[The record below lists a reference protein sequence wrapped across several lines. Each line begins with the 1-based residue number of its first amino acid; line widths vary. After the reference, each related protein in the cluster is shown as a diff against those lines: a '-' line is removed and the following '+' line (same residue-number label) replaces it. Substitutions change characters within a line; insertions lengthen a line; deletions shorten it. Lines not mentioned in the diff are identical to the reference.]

1 MDTRAGNRDDREA
14 DGAPPGHRGHRSA
27 VLAGLMTRLWT
38 LAVAGVA
45 AAGVVVAALGVAT
58 PASGQEPLTLDA
70 ALSTA
75 SDGAYAVRIAEGE
88 AKAQS
93 AGPLRAL
100 QGILPTVRFES
111 GLMRTTDPV
120 AAFGI
125 KLRQRSI
132 TQADFAPAVLT
143 DPAVAENWTGAVVAE
158 VPLLNPDAWLG
169 FSAAG
174 RGAKASRA
182 AATWTE
188 YETRADVVRAYYG
201 AILAT
206 EKVATLE
213 AAFEAARAHVRQAQA
228 MVDEGLV
235 TRSDALLAEVK
246 AGEVEADLASAR
258 GEARTAVRQLATLL
272 GTPDTLPVLPESLPD
287 ADPVRNLVT
296 GRTQLHGS
304 APAGSLGDRPDVR
317 AAELGLSAAQ
327 RNVLRARSKWLPRI
341 NAFGRYDWHSASSP
355 YDGDESWTV
364 GIMAQWT
371 PLAGAGH
378 VAESREAAGQ
388 RVAAEARA
396 EAARA
401 NARLEAESSADE
413 LSTALERLAIA
424 ERAVAQA
431 EEAHRIVTRRYEGGL
446 ATVVELLDA
455 SATETRTRLQRAGA
469 IYAVITAGAGRALA
483 LGMDPGLFATLDD
496 YTNQNQSE

>member
-1 MDTRAGNRDDREA
+1 MDTRTGNRENREA
-14 DGAPPGHRGHRSA
+14 DGAPPGHRGRRSA
-27 VLAGLMTRLWT
+27 VLAVLTTTLIAT
-38 LAVAGVA
+38 LAAGPGAPVTA
-45 AAGVVVAALGVAT
+45 
-58 PASGQEPLTLDA
+58 QEPLTLDE
-70 ALSTA
+70 ALSAA

-88 AKAQS
+88 ATQRS

-100 QGILPTVRFES
+100 QGILPTIRFES

-143 DPAVAENWTGAVVAE
+143 DPDVAENWTGAVVAE
-158 VPLLNPDAWLG
+158 VPLINPDAWLG
-169 FSAAG
+169 LSAAG
-174 RGAKASRA
+174 RGADASRA

-188 YETRADVVRAYYG
+188 RETRADVVRAYFG

-213 AAFEAARAHVRQAQA
+213 AAMEAARAHVEQAQS
-228 MVDEGLV
+228 MVDQGLV

-272 GTPDTLPVLPESLPD
+272 GTPETLPILPDALPASGPVRDLVTERTAPDRAAPESLE
-287 ADPVRNLVT
+287 
-296 GRTQLHGS
+296 
-304 APAGSLGDRPDVR
+304 DRADVR

-327 RNVLRARSKWLPRI
+327 RNVLRARSRWLPRI
-341 NAFGRYDWHSASSP
+341 NAFGRYDWHSASGP
-355 YDGDESWTV
+355 YQGDEMWTV
-364 GIMAQWT
+364 GVMAQWT

-378 VAESREAAGQ
+378 VAESREAVGQ

-401 NARLEAESSADE
+401 NAQLEIERSANE
-413 LSTALERLAIA
+413 LTAALERLAIA

-469 IYAVITAGAGRALA
+469 VYAVITAGAGRALA
-483 LGMDPGLFATLDD
+483 LGLDPGLFATLDETD
-496 YTNQNQSE
+496 TQNQSE